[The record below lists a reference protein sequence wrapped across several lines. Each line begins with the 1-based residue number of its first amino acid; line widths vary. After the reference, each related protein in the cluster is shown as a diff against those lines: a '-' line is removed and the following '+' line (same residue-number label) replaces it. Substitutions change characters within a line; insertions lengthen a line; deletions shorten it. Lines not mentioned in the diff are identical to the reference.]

1 MIPGNCSEREQH
13 WEDRAC
19 VLMRSTE
26 RKSGSFIQTSPWNIP
41 FFVLLTSSVEVLSIP
56 HSFAVGEA
64 GIIPVGAVGAQVA
77 ILLLS
82 WPFPHFPSLPSCFY
96 GILQL
101 PQSIC
106 QGEQWLFLCGEE
118 RENSGWHLQV
128 HFWASPAPGGCR
140 SLDVPSQREVIKL
153 LLNPITAGMF
163 CRILESTGNHKVR
176 LMQPH

>member
-56 HSFAVGEA
+56 HSSAVGEA
-64 GIIPVGAVGAQVA
+64 GTIPVGAAGAQVA

-82 WPFPHFPSLPSCFY
+82 WPFPHFPSLPFCFY

-106 QGEQWLFLCGEE
+106 QGEQWLLLCGEE
-118 RENSGWHLQV
+118 RENKEWMAFANPFLGISSPRRLQESGHSQ
-128 HFWASPAPGGCR
+128 PAG
-140 SLDVPSQREVIKL
+140 S
-153 LLNPITAGMF
+153 
-163 CRILESTGNHKVR
+163 H
-176 LMQPH
+176 